1 MIDSNVT
8 RRHVLV
14 LGGLTLGVGA
24 VSFAGLTP
32 AWADTAATGDGVPVG
47 DTAAAGVE
55 LVPVAASPV
64 AVLAKVG
71 TEPAAF
77 PRQLAVQVRH
87 VDTDLPAGTQVAISY
102 EPRIYSPLPSAV
114 ATVGTRRL
122 RTTST
127 VATDPKTLLTT
138 CTVTLAE
145 ALPAG
150 SDPVVVV
157 GTAFPVLYPYDLV
170 AGPADTDAAVA
181 HKGAKPGGRRSLRP
195 GRPESF
201 GGVATP
207 WGLEVSG
214 VWNRHEWAGGK
225 RWYYY
230 PARIT
235 LSSVGPGTTPVPAAF
250 SVALDPQ
257 VVSDVRIVGARL
269 NDKAYDAGVRLLSDT
284 RTASLFETRWAT
296 RAKLRAGDRL
306 DLDVK
311 VTTRKVTG
319 DLPTVKHPTVN
330 LIETGNHVTQ
340 RQTGRTTMSRSDS
353 TWE

>member
-1 MIDSNVT
+1 MRNGEFDMTDSNVT
-8 RRHVLV
+8 RRRVLV

-24 VSFAGLTP
+24 VTFAGPGP
-32 AWADTAATGDGVPVG
+32 AWAG
-47 DTAAAGVE
+47 TAAAGVE

-77 PRQLAVQVRH
+77 PRQLAVQVQH
-87 VDTDLPAGTQVAISY
+87 SGTDLPAGTQVAISY
-102 EPRIYSPLPSAV
+102 DPRVYAPLPSAV

-127 VATDPKTLLTT
+127 IATDPKTLVTT
-138 CTVTLAE
+138 CTITLAE

-157 GTAFPVLYPYDLV
+157 GTASPVLYPRDLV
-170 AGPADTDAAVA
+170 AGPADATAAVG
-181 HKGAKPGGRRSLRP
+181 HKDTKPGGRRSLRP
-195 GRPESF
+195 SRPHAF

-214 VWNRHEWAGGK
+214 VWNRYEWADGK

-230 PARIT
+230 PTRIT
-235 LSSVGPGTTPVPAAF
+235 LSSVGPGTTPVAASF

-257 VVSDVRIVGARL
+257 VVSDVEIVGARL
-269 NDKAYDAGVRLLSDT
+269 NDKRHDAGVRLLSDT
-284 RTASLFETRWAT
+284 RTASLFETRWVT
-296 RAKLRAGDRL
+296 RVKLKAGDRL
-306 DLDVK
+306 DLELEVK
-311 VTTRKVTG
+311 TRRPTG

-330 LIETGNHVTQ
+330 LIDMGNHVSQ
-340 RQTGRTTMSRSDS
+340 RLTGRTTMSRSDS
-353 TWE
+353 TWA

>member
-1 MIDSNVT
+1 MNDSNVT

-24 VSFAGLTP
+24 VTLAGPGL
-32 AWADTAATGDGVPVG
+32 AWADTAGAD

-71 TEPAAF
+71 HAPAAF
-77 PRQLAVQVRH
+77 PRQLAVQVQH

-122 RTTST
+122 RTTSA
-127 VATDPKTLLTT
+127 VATDPRTLVTT
-138 CTVTLAE
+138 CTITLAE

-150 SDPVVVV
+150 SNPVVVV
-157 GTAFPVLYPYDLV
+157 GTAFPVLYPHDLV
-170 AGPADTDAAVA
+170 AGPAEATAAVG
-181 HKGAKPGGRRSLRP
+181 HKDAKPGGRRNLRP
-195 GRPESF
+195 GRPQAF

-214 VWNRHEWAGGK
+214 VWNRHEWADGT
-225 RWYYY
+225 RWYYF

-235 LSSVGPGTTPVPAAF
+235 LSSVGPGTTPVAASF

-257 VVSDVRIVGARL
+257 VVADVRIVGARL
-269 NDKAYDAGVRLLSDT
+269 NDKTYDAGVRLLSDT

-296 RAKLRAGDRL
+296 RAKLKAGDRL
-306 DLDVK
+306 DLELK
-311 VTTRKVTG
+311 VRTRTLKG

-330 LIETGNHVTQ
+330 LIDMGNHVTQ
-340 RQTGRTTMSRSDS
+340 RQTGRTTMSRRDS
-353 TWE
+353 TWA